1 MHMIFFSV
9 PFERQGEGI
18 HVLREK
24 EAHLKIIKN
33 LDFDKMW
40 RLRLKK
46 DPVIYSDFTLQFDED
61 GPLGSLLHPLLINQ
75 LISYLYEYILM

>member
-1 MHMIFFSV
+1 MAPGGEGVVNSAHDFFFSV

-40 RLRLKK
+40 
-46 DPVIYSDFTLQFDED
+46 
-61 GPLGSLLHPLLINQ
+61 
-75 LISYLYEYILM
+75 